1 MNDKVKDIL
10 AKLKKNNGA
19 DSVQLLGDTVGVE
32 GIQRISTGCYSLDK
46 AIGGG
51 IPVGRIVE
59 IFGPESSGKSTLCLE
74 IIAQFQKQGKIVGYI
89 DTEFSFD
96 PMYAKALGVDLD
108 SIILAQPNSGEE
120 AFNIAL
126 DMIENGVQLLIMD
139 SVAAIVPLAQQE
151 GSMED
156 QQMGAQ
162 ARLIGKGL
170 RKITGPVAKH
180 NATFLLTNQLRC
192 LPKQY
197 FVYTTN
203 GVVSLDKLNVGQK
216 IFNGKQ
222 YVNVNGK
229 QYVGNINGA
238 CFITRKKDCFKVS
251 YNHKQPVISDGF
263 FVQKLAKDINVGDW
277 LVSPIF
283 NSFISEDSI
292 VDFSNI
298 WQKIKECKKS
308 NTKFPQKYPTKLN
321 EDLSFL
327 LGCYYSD
334 GSIVGDQVKGR
345 RISFTQNSKQRFQLV
360 KTVCE
365 KLFSND
371 VAHYNYPNITIGS
384 NAVVQFFETIQC
396 NKYQKNKVVPS
407 YIFNS
412 NKNIIKQFIRGAFF
426 DTQIKVLNG
435 TILCYFT
442 NGNTAVKDIQNLIY
456 CFGIH
461 SQNDYGKT
469 GSNIVKISGN
479 DLIKFNEQI
488 GFAQETKQKLVDSC
502 RIVVNARGKYDIV
515 PREYALNIFKK
526 FLNHGG
532 VIKNNKYMRYVGD
545 TRYNRLNSSRLKLIQ
560 AIKDLDYFSQE
571 LQFLIANRFYE
582 IVKINECQFDAVD
595 IQVEGGLFVCN
606 KYLTHNS
613 KIGVMFGN
621 PQCVTLDT
629 VVQIDNS
636 SLQIKDLFQFVGL
649 NVEGMEKNVFY
660 DITDKQ
666 IKIKSYNHNTNKNES
681 KQILSLVRKDDAKIV
696 KLVTKNGDV
705 ILRCSQA
712 HRVWDRESKQY
723 VAVGSVQQGILLTD
737 NNDNVQFF
745 VEKTNQ
751 VQPIVDM
758 QVQGNENYFTN
769 GVLSHNTTPGGRAL
783 PYFCSVRISLN
794 GGSAGEKNADGER
807 ITKVVKATVVKNKTY
822 PPFKTAEF
830 SIKFG
835 TGIDKIESLVQGA
848 IDNGIF
854 EKSGAWIK
862 LYGESFCQGI
872 ESLKTK
878 LVEMDVVDDI
888 TQALN
893 QIMLNNKTAQDVKD
907 IVMKNIVLETKEKT
921 TPKKSVKA
929 KVEDSQQVISEQV

>member
-19 DSVQLLGDTVGVE
+19 DSVQLLGDTVGVQ
-32 GIQRISTGCYSLDK
+32 GIQRISTGCYTLDK
-46 AIGGG
+46 AMGGG
-51 IPVGRIVE
+51 VPIGRIIE

-89 DTEFSFD
+89 DTQFSFD

-126 DMIENGVQLLIMD
+126 DMIENGVDLLIMD
-139 SVAAIVPLAQQE
+139 SVAAIVPLAEQE

-180 NATFLLTNQLRC
+180 NATFLVTNQLRC

-238 CFITRKKDCFKVS
+238 CFITRKKDCFKAS

-298 WQKIKECKKS
+298 WKKIKECKKS

-613 KIGVMFGN
+613 KIGVIFG
-621 PQCVTLDT
+621 P
-629 VVQIDNS
+629 
-636 SLQIKDLFQFVGL
+636 
-649 NVEGMEKNVFY
+649 
-660 DITDKQ
+660 
-666 IKIKSYNHNTNKNES
+666 
-681 KQILSLVRKDDAKIV
+681 
-696 KLVTKNGDV
+696 
-705 ILRCSQA
+705 
-712 HRVWDRESKQY
+712 
-723 VAVGSVQQGILLTD
+723 
-737 NNDNVQFF
+737 ND
-745 VEKTNQ
+745 
-751 VQPIVDM
+751 
-758 QVQGNENYFTN
+758 
-769 GVLSHNTTPGGRAL
+769 TTPGGRAL

-830 SIKFG
+830 TIKFG

-854 EKSGAWIK
+854 EKAGAWIK

-872 ESLKTK
+872 QSLKTK
-878 LVEMDVVDDI
+878 LVEMDIVDDI

-893 QIMLNNKTAQDVKD
+893 KIMLEGKTAQDVKD
-907 IVMKNIVLETKEKT
+907 IVMKNIVLETKEKAT
-921 TPKKSVKA
+921 TKKSVKA